1 MKNIDNYMYDFVSG
15 IGILKSERRQAKR
28 FYCTFKPQHREEPIF
43 IVSNRGYDGICD
55 CCDEIDMWLKNQHSS
70 HVKISRVRKIKRN
83 MLLTVHEGNM
93 TYGNESILCL
103 STSNFGS
110 FFELLQVFILW

>member
-1 MKNIDNYMYDFVSG
+1 MIIFYDCLDGSDEPSTSACMNG
-15 IGILKSERRQAKR
+15 R

-70 HVKISRVRKIKRN
+70 HVKIS
-83 MLLTVHEGNM
+83 
-93 TYGNESILCL
+93 S
-103 STSNFGS
+103 SNPGCFWLPYS
-110 FFELLQVFILW
+110 